1 MKVYLSVFP
10 LINPIGLSMI
20 FSHCMLHQVSQIF
33 HQVSQNLK
41 AAFEFWVDVTSVDV
55 KVIYFGEI
63 ILLLK
68 ILIFLEIN
76 LHKNIMFIK
85 CVRVYS
91 VDELCQI
98 QSQSSFRIKVYG
110 PLPKTKPITVCLSG
124 KGPARYDNG
133 QSRAFRT
140 ATDGAS
146 ISLYGFISILS
157 CYFLSN
163 AVNNRIYNHL
173 LHVMLV
179 YPCLN
184 NHHHLSFFP
193 NHKDLCGI
201 LTHPCNQYDRE
212 LGCCLCTRN
221 NEPRLCWWLI
231 YTSEWLFLQS

>member
-63 ILLLK
+63 ILILK

-110 PLPKTKPITVCLSG
+110 QSACLARGQLDMITGRAGHSAQQLMV
-124 KGPARYDNG
+124 PAFHYMDL
-133 QSRAFRT
+133 FP
-140 ATDGAS
+140 
-146 ISLYGFISILS
+146 
-157 CYFLSN
+157 YF
-163 AVNNRIYNHL
+163 
-173 LHVMLV
+173 HVT
-179 YPCLN
+179 
-184 NHHHLSFFP
+184 FF
-193 NHKDLCGI
+193 
-201 LTHPCNQYDRE
+201 QM
-212 LGCCLCTRN
+212 
-221 NEPRLCWWLI
+221 
-231 YTSEWLFLQS
+231 Q